1 MLYEPNVILPCLH
14 PPSRLLPCSELV
26 EKLRAE
32 FCLVQQV
39 EEQAQRPQRRDRIPL
54 HHFLRLIGGGRVIE
68 RDVAADNDEL
78 VTNLKRSGVI
88 IQ

>member
-1 MLYEPNVILPCLH
+1 M
-14 PPSRLLPCSELV
+14 
-26 EKLRAE
+26 
-32 FCLVQQV
+32 FCLVQQA
-39 EEQAQRPQRRDRIPL
+39 EEQAQQPQRRDRIPL

-88 IQ
+88 IQYVSPVST

>member
-1 MLYEPNVILPCLH
+1 MFSFFCPGGPLLAQSLFKV
-14 PPSRLLPCSELV
+14 RLTLFTQ
-26 EKLRAE
+26 A
-32 FCLVQQV
+32 